1 MTEIDLT
8 PVTRL
13 EYDIDAILNDHAVAE
28 PITRIELI
36 LADIVAGNTTTVEP
50 VTRIETYLAII
61 SGADYP
67 VPEPVTRIETFLAI
81 IAGEDYET
89 PEAVTR
95 LEGLLAE
102 WVEKGSAIWKTV
114 TGTLIHITDA
124 LASPMQKCEVSLEP
138 IQSGSGDPSP
148 TNVRPITG
156 WTGCEVWVKDEY
168 DTTLP
173 ATLSVTFPD
182 TVYGGKHEFIGGTG
196 DSAWKSVTL
205 NGSESWSV
213 NVSGG
218 HARAQ
223 RTFSDAYSFSGEYTE
238 ISEHF
243 LCSHFKN
250 EAWEDVYVG
259 KTGAGQTGQTIG
271 FGIDF
276 LGISDQAAWKAWLSN
291 NPIQLVYEVATPT
304 KISLTPQPISTLKG
318 ENNVWS
324 NGDSVEIT
332 YKAQAE

>member
-8 PVTRL
+8 PITRL

-81 IAGEDYET
+81 IAGEDYEE

-102 WVEKGSAIWKTV
+102 WVEKGSGIWKTV
-114 TGTLIHITDA
+114 TGTLIHLTDA
-124 LASPMQKCEVSLEP
+124 LASPMQKCEVTLEP
-138 IQSGSGDPSP
+138 IQAGSGDPSP
-148 TNVRPITG
+148 DNVRPITG

-173 ATLSVTFPD
+173 ATASVTFPD
-182 TVYGGKHEFIGGTG
+182 TVYGGKYEFVSGSGQSKMAKIVFDGSEDENWSKYGQG
-196 DSAWKSVTL
+196 SASAYAMKIFVADLQFYQNKVSAWSNYLQSITKAATWGNYDSFISTSIKEIDAGIKGITSV
-205 NGSESWSV
+205 
-213 NVSGG
+213 
-218 HARAQ
+218 
-223 RTFSDAYSFSGEYTE
+223 
-238 ISEHF
+238 
-243 LCSHFKN
+243 
-250 EAWEDVYVG
+250 ED
-259 KTGAGQTGQTIG
+259 
-271 FGIDF
+271 
-276 LGISDQAAWKAWLSN
+276 WKAYLAE
-291 NPIQLVYEVATPT
+291 NPLEVVYELATPT
-304 KISLTPQPISTLKG
+304 EISLTPQEISTLAG

-324 NGDSVEIT
+324 NGNSVEIT
-332 YKAQAE
+332 YKANA